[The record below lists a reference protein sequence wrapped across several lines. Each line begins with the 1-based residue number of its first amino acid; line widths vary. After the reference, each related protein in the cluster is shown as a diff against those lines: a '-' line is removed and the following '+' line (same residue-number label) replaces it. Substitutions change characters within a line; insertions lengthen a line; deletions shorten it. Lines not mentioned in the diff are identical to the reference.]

1 MAQQQPLTPFGSA
14 LAGALGAVFSNALVY
29 PLDTAKTRLQ
39 ASTTAELAAYE
50 REDEKA
56 ARKAGMSAFLRRRIR
71 KWQLINMVLRIIK
84 SEGISGAFKGFSA
97 SMINCFSMQ
106 FAYFF
111 FHSWLRGTA
120 VKKAAGAGLS
130 TGSEL
135 SLGAAA
141 GALAQIFT
149 IPVAVVATRQQL
161 WVPPPGATGK
171 AAHEPTLMETA
182 KSIVAAGGITAL
194 WTGLKP
200 GLVLT
205 VNPAIT
211 YGVFERG
218 KAWLLERSGEAKLSV
233 GQSFFLGMASKTLAT
248 VVTYPYIFAK
258 VRLQAGPED
267 HHCAEHVGE
276 LEHVK
281 DGESY
286 ADAVKHGAH
295 RRPTGA
301 IELLKQVY
309 REEGFAGW
317 YQGMSAQIFKAVLCQ
332 GILFVCKDSFEDQAR
347 VILAAADKLKEK
359 HRVIIAKA

>member
-39 ASTTAELAAYE
+39 ASTSAELAAYE
-50 REDEKA
+50 KEDEKA
-56 ARKAGMSAFLRRRIR
+56 ASGPGLKAWIRRRLR
-71 KWQLINMVLRIIK
+71 KWQLINMLCRIIK
-84 SEGISGAFKGFSA
+84 REGISGAFKGFSA

-120 VKKAAGAGLS
+120 MKKAEGKGLS
-130 TGSEL
+130 TGAEL
-135 SLGAAA
+135 ALGAAA

-171 AAHEPTLMETA
+171 ARREPTLMETA
-182 KSIVAAGGITAL
+182 KSIVASGGITAL

-211 YGVFERG
+211 YGVFERA
-218 KAWLLERSGEAKLSV
+218 KAWILERSGESKLSV
-233 GQSFFLGMASKTLAT
+233 SQAFFIGMASKTLAT
-248 VVTYPYIFAK
+248 IVTYPYIFAK

-267 HHCAEHVGE
+267 HHCAEHVHE
-276 LEHVK
+276 
-281 DGESY
+281 GESY
-286 ADAVKHGAH
+286 ADAVKGSH

-309 REEGFAGW
+309 KEDGFAGW

-332 GILFVCKDSFEDQAR
+332 GILFVCKDRFEDQAR
-347 VILAAADKLKEK
+347 VIMNSVAKLQAK
-359 HRVIIAKA
+359 HAGVLSKASA

>member
-39 ASTTAELAAYE
+39 ASTSAELAAYE
-50 REDEKA
+50 KEDENAASRPGVKA
-56 ARKAGMSAFLRRRIR
+56 WLRRRLR
-71 KWQLINMVLRIIK
+71 KWQLINMLFRIIK
-84 SEGISGAFKGFSA
+84 REGISGAFKGFSA

-111 FHSWLRGTA
+111 FHSWLRGA
-120 VKKAAGAGLS
+120 AIKKAKTTSLD

-135 SLGAAA
+135 LLGAAA

-182 KSIVAAGGITAL
+182 KAIVDKGGITAL

-211 YGVFERG
+211 YGVFERA
-218 KAWLLERSGEAKLSV
+218 KTLILERTKQSKLTV

-267 HHCAEHVGE
+267 HHCAEHVHE
-276 LEHVK
+276 
-281 DGESY
+281 DESY
-286 ADAVKHGAH
+286 ADAVKGTH

-309 REEGFAGW
+309 KEEGISGW

-332 GILFVCKDSFEDQAR
+332 GILFVCKDRFEDQAR
-347 VILAAADKLKEK
+347 VIMAAADKLKDK
-359 HRVIIAKA
+359 AVVVKAKAKA

>member
-1 MAQQQPLTPFGSA
+1 M
-14 LAGALGAVFSNALVY
+14 
-29 PLDTAKTRLQ
+29 
-39 ASTTAELAAYE
+39 
-50 REDEKA
+50 
-56 ARKAGMSAFLRRRIR
+56 
-71 KWQLINMVLRIIK
+71 
-84 SEGISGAFKGFSA
+84 
-97 SMINCFSMQ
+97 
-106 FAYFF
+106 
-111 FHSWLRGTA
+111 
-120 VKKAAGAGLS
+120 KKAAGAGLN

-135 SLGAAA
+135 ALGAAA

-161 WVPPPGATGK
+161 WVPPPGAGK
-171 AAHEPTLMETA
+171 VHEPTLMETA
-182 KSIVAAGGITAL
+182 KSIVAAGGVTAL

-218 KAWLLERSGEAKLSV
+218 KAWLLERSGDAKLSV
-233 GQSFFLGMASKTLAT
+233 GQAFLLGMASKTLAT

-276 LEHVK
+276 HEHTK
-281 DGESY
+281 EGESY
-286 ADAVKHGAH
+286 ADAVKGGAH

-309 REEGFAGW
+309 QEEGFSGW

-332 GILFVCKDSFEDQAR
+332 GILFVCKDHFEDQAR
-347 VILAAADKLKEK
+347 VIMAAATRLQEK
-359 HRVIIAKA
+359 HAAVIAKA